1 MFENNNEDYKLYK
14 INQQYQSFSNETLL
28 PLNGYLEKIRREL
41 TKLMIKNYEVELNV
55 NLVFGS
61 KNNSNNECN
70 IFIKTKSADI
80 DEVFEQLIKKQED
93 LKDNAVLLKGV
104 ESITY
109 SFTKIIINT
118 FVKILLLNLQIGE
131 RIKNVQL
138 IHKTK

>member
-1 MFENNNEDYKLYK
+1 MFENNNEDYKLCK

-131 RIKNVQL
+131 RIKNLQL